1 MALSPYKCQSNGVT
15 HVKTERDGIVIK
27 GSESSLTYSPR
38 AVTLS
43 DGTTITHESQGGS
56 LSSVWATDL
65 GDCYVE
71 VVYVG
76 DGPNGGELVVVV
88 PADDV
93 IIVGDLYPAGSDL
106 DGPGDVPPTW
116 PGAVD
121 LAMGL
126 TTTTTTVLTSHG
138 QITREEFDDSHQ
150 QLLGAVNG

>member
-1 MALSPYKCQSNGVT
+1 MADKRAYPDGVT
-15 HVKTERDGIVIK
+15 HVKTERDGVVIQ
-27 GSESSLTYSPR
+27 GSESSLTYTPR
-38 AVTLS
+38 AVTLA
-43 DGTTITHESQGGS
+43 DGTKISHESQGGT

-88 PADDV
+88 PADDIV
-93 IIVGDLYPAGSDL
+93 IVGDLYPGDDSAGGL
-106 DGPGDVPPTW
+106 DNVPPTW

-126 TTTTTTVLTSHG
+126 TTSTTAVLTSHG

-150 QLLGAVNG
+150 RLLGAVNG

>member
-1 MALSPYKCQSNGVT
+1 MT
-15 HVKTERDGIVIK
+15 HVKTDRDAIVVE
-27 GSESSLTYSPR
+27 GRDSSLTYTPR

-43 DGTTITHESQGGS
+43 DGTRIAHESQGGE

-76 DGPNGGELVVVV
+76 DGPHGGELVVVI

-93 IIVGDLYPAGSDL
+93 VIVGDLYP
-106 DGPGDVPPTW
+106 GPNSLLGKLENVTPSW

-126 TTTTTTVLTSHG
+126 TTTSTTVLTSSG

-150 QLLGAVNG
+150 RLLGAVNG

>member
-1 MALSPYKCQSNGVT
+1 MKID
-15 HVKTERDGIVIK
+15 RDGVVIE

-38 AVTLS
+38 AVTLA
-43 DGTTITHESQGGS
+43 DGTTITHESRGGT

-76 DGPNGGELVVVV
+76 DGPHGGELVVVV

-93 IIVGDLYPAGSDL
+93 IIVGDLYPGAPPSEAGL
-106 DGPGDVPPTW
+106 ENVPPTW

-138 QITREEFDDSHQ
+138 QITREEFDASHQ
-150 QLLGAVNG
+150 RLLGAVNG

>member
-1 MALSPYKCQSNGVT
+1 MGAYPDEVT
-15 HVKTERDGIVIK
+15 HVKTDPDGVVIE
-27 GSESSLTYSPR
+27 GSESSLTYTPQ

-43 DGTTITHESQGGS
+43 DGTTITHESRGGT

-76 DGPNGGELVVVV
+76 DGPHGGELVVVV

-93 IIVGDLYPAGSDL
+93 IIVGDLYPGEPSALEGL
-106 DGPGDVPPTW
+106 ENVPPTW

-126 TTTTTTVLTSHG
+126 TTTTTKVLTSHG
-138 QITREEFDDSHQ
+138 EITREEFDASHQ
-150 QLLGAVNG
+150 RLLGAVNG

>member
-1 MALSPYKCQSNGVT
+1 MALSLFKCQSNGVT
-15 HVKTERDGIVIK
+15 HVKTDRDGTVIQ
-27 GSESSLTYSPR
+27 GSESSLTYTPR

-43 DGTTITHESQGGS
+43 DGTTITHESRGGG
-56 LSSVWATDL
+56 LSSVWTTDL

-76 DGPNGGELVVVV
+76 DGPQGGELVVVV

-93 IIVGDLYPAGSDL
+93 IIVGDLYPGEDL
-106 DGPGDVPPTW
+106 DNVPPTW

-126 TTTTTTVLTSHG
+126 TTTTTVVLTSHG
-138 QITREEFDDSHQ
+138 EITREEFDASHQ
-150 QLLGAVNG
+150 RLLGAVNG

>member
-1 MALSPYKCQSNGVT
+1 MALSAYKCQSIGVD
-15 HVKTERDGIVIK
+15 HVKTDRDGVVIR
-27 GSESSLTYSPR
+27 GSQSSLIYSPR

-76 DGPNGGELVVVV
+76 DGPHGGELVVVV

-93 IIVGDLYPAGSDL
+93 LIVGDLYPGNGVIG
-106 DGPGDVPPTW
+106 GPENVPPTW

-126 TTTTTTVLTSHG
+126 TTRTMTVLTSHG

-150 QLLGAVNG
+150 RLLGAVNG

>member
-1 MALSPYKCQSNGVT
+1 VVE
-15 HVKTERDGIVIK
+15 HVKTDRDGVVIQ
-27 GSESSLTYSPR
+27 GSKLSLTYSPR

-43 DGTTITHESQGGS
+43 DGTTIAHESRGGS
-56 LSSVWATDL
+56 VSSVWATDL

-76 DGPNGGELVVVV
+76 DGPHGGELVVVV

-93 IIVGDLYPAGSDL
+93 IIVGDLYP
-106 DGPGDVPPTW
+106 GDPSSGAVLENVPPTW

-126 TTTTTTVLTSHG
+126 TTTTMAVLTSHG

-150 QLLGAVNG
+150 RLLGAVNG